1 MKKLDEQ
8 DLLDLKKDIDEAKT
22 KQSELVGQKNALMTQ
37 LKNDWGCKTVEEAQE
52 KLKTMG
58 EEIEDIEDKIEKG
71 VTDLQEKYNVE

>member
-1 MKKLDEQ
+1 MKKLNEQ

-22 KQSELVGQKNALMTQ
+22 KKSELMGQKNALMSQ
-37 LKNDWGCKTVEEAQE
+37 LKNDWECKTVEDAQK
-52 KLKTMG
+52 KLKIMG

>member
-22 KQSELVGQKNALMTQ
+22 KKSELVGQKNALMSQ
-37 LKNDWGCKTVEEAQE
+37 LKNDWDCKTVEEAQK

>member
-22 KQSELVGQKNALMTQ
+22 KKSELVGQKNALMTQ
-37 LKNDWGCKTVEEAQE
+37 LKNDWKCKTVEEAQT

-58 EEIEDIEDKIEKG
+58 EDIEDIENKIEKG
-71 VTDLQEKYNVE
+71 VTELQEKYNIE

>member
-22 KQSELVGQKNALMTQ
+22 KQSELIGQKNALMTQ

>member
-22 KQSELVGQKNALMTQ
+22 KQSELVGQKTALMTQ
-37 LKNDWGCKTVEEAQE
+37 LKNDWGCKTVKEAQE

>member
-1 MKKLDEQ
+1 MKNLDEQ

-22 KQSELVGQKNALMTQ
+22 KKSELIGQKNALMTQ
-37 LKNDWGCKTVEEAQE
+37 LNNDWGCKTVEEAQK

-58 EEIEDIEDKIEKG
+58 GEIEDIEDKIEKG

>member
-22 KQSELVGQKNALMTQ
+22 KKSELMGQKNALMNQ
-37 LKNDWGCKTVEEAQE
+37 LKTDWGCKTVEEAQV

>member
-22 KQSELVGQKNALMTQ
+22 KKSELMGQKKALMDQ
-37 LKNDWGCKTVEEAQE
+37 LKTDWDCKTVEEAQK

-58 EEIEDIEDKIEKG
+58 DEIVGIEDQIEKG

>member
-22 KQSELVGQKNALMTQ
+22 KKSELIGQKNALMTQ
-37 LKNDWGCKTVEEAQE
+37 LNNDWGCKTVEEAQK

-58 EEIEDIEDKIEKG
+58 AEIEDIEDKIEKG
-71 VTDLQEKYNVE
+71 VADLQEKYNVE